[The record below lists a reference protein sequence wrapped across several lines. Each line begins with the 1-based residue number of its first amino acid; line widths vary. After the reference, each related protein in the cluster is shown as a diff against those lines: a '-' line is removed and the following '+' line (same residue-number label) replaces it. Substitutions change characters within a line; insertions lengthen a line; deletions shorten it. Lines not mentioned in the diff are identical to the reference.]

1 MEDFDSLSVQRLDDM
16 ANQSNAPVD
25 DQLRAYAAERR
36 RQMSAPLALPPAM
49 RHALLAAVAQH
60 FQSPKR
66 RGISQWYAWFV
77 AWPRVAWATA
87 LLVVLAAGG
96 GALWL
101 GSQPQSSAPIQT
113 ARQSAPAPA
122 GIPSASPALARPTSA
137 PSIPGPA
144 AAPPMADPRTE
155 KLSSA
160 MVASAPAPQPRE
172 VVSQA
177 FRQVPIERRRNGD
190 LADANRHPLLERFR
204 VESRG
209 NQIRII
215 DADGSVYEGRLVA
228 SASRAV
234 SPDYGAASAPARPI
248 GIARN
253 GAAAPRPGLSGPG
266 PAAGGPSSQERALAR
281 SDARAPAELSFEA
294 AGTNRSINQSVRIAG
309 RFVVTNAFSSNPADS
324 GGTTR
329 GVPESFQ
336 HLIRNSMLR
345 GQAVL
350 DGRRTIAI
358 SAVPD
363 EP

>member
-1 MEDFDSLSVQRLDDM
+1 M
-16 ANQSNAPVD
+16 ANQSKAPVD

-36 RQMSAPLALPPAM
+36 RQMSPPWALPPAM

-60 FQSPKR
+60 FQSPKA
-66 RGISQWYAWFV
+66 RGISQWCAWFV

-137 PSIPGPA
+137 PSIPGPD

-155 KLSSA
+155 TLSSA
-160 MVASAPAPQPRE
+160 MVAAAPAPQPRE

-177 FRQVPIERRRNGD
+177 FRQVPIERRRND
-190 LADANRHPLLERFR
+190 DSADADRQPLLERFR

-228 SASRAV
+228 SAPRAV
-234 SPDYGAASAPARPI
+234 SPDDGAASAPARPMR
-248 GIARN
+248 IARN

-266 PAAGGPSSQERALAR
+266 PGEGGPSSEERALAR
-281 SDARAPAELSFEA
+281 SDARAPASAPAPAELSFEA

-309 RFVVTNAFSSNPADS
+309 RFVATNAFSSHPANS
-324 GGTTR
+324 GGTAR

-336 HLIRNSMLR
+336 HLIRNSMMR

-358 SAVPD
+358 SAVPT